1 MRRIWAHI
9 IIAITSLVMMVVTFA
24 SITNKLTVG
33 LDYAKG
39 KTLTFHVTEKTDNGE
54 NNPKEFNE
62 NSVNEVAKIM
72 EDRLKASKV
81 EGYDVA
87 PFGKDLIKVTVY
99 QDSIDYSQMKEYLA
113 FNGDLY
119 LYSFDKDKIS
129 HSIGSEAFINSDKPA
144 YLTDT
149 NDVYPTINI
158 PVDIENKDYKEV
170 VVGAID
176 SEQIQVKAESEEGAN
191 DAEFAKYMYLVYG
204 FVPNRDSFED
214 ENFQSKVLLK
224 FQVKS
229 EDKEEKAKIFDY
241 YEKDGVYALST
252 VLNIADSEGN
262 VDEKN
267 IPTAWKN
274 GTFYVNLLNA
284 GAYDYDVTCINET
297 FAEPTVEVLQKGG
310 AVNQSVF
317 TSSTFVAFSCAAVLV
332 ILVLIVFYMLG
343 ALSISVTSLAS
354 VFFGIL
360 FLMLF
365 GTEFNMLAVVGLIL
379 VGFASIASGCL
390 YLNKFKDE
398 AYRGRSVKKANTE
411 ASKKSSLVVAD
422 IHFALIV
429 LGVFSY
435 LIGGVG
441 MKSFALVTV
450 LAGLVS
456 LILNLTVF
464 KGFMWLDTNASITQG
479 KYKLFGVDETKVPDL
494 VNEEKQSFF
503 GQYADKDF
511 NKKPKLAS
519 IIAGAGFVLT
529 LAAMLAFGIANKS
542 VYNTPAK
549 VYENEIFFKID
560 NETSVDL
567 SIVADNIQT
576 VLNDVKTSNGADAK
590 KLSEVFESPVLVDF
604 DILEYES
611 DEENPYVNHCYA
623 GYIVKAK
630 ANADIPSTVYY
641 EGAEYKIEELFSYND
656 STNVIAEKVSSAC
669 INVEYASGESTTPST
684 PVVYK
689 VIIAAGAA
697 LLTTTLY
704 LLLRYRL
711 SRGLAYFLVAL
722 AGSTI
727 VAGLF
732 SLLYFAHVANT
743 AIIGACIGEFMVTLF
758 AILFMNKE
766 RELVLDDRKHDNS
779 YENRN
784 EIMKKAVSYGF
795 ADILSLLSIGL
806 LLGVAFL
813 GFGPGAMTF
822 ISIELIIAVA
832 IAFALSMFVLGP
844 VSQFFFKKF
853 ANVGRAKP
861 RKSKSKGPV
870 QNKSAEPEE
879 AIFIGIND

>member
-9 IIAITSLVMMVVTFA
+9 IIAITSLIMMVVTFA

-33 LDYAKG
+33 LNYAKG

-62 NSVNEVAKIM
+62 NSINEVAKIM
-72 EDRLKASKV
+72 ENRLEASKL

-99 QDSIDYSQMKEYLA
+99 QDSADYTQIKEYLA

-119 LYSFDKDKIS
+119 LYSFDSDKQD
-129 HSIGSEAFINSDKPA
+129 HYIGSEAFINSDKPA
-144 YLTDT
+144 YLTET
-149 NDVYPTINI
+149 NSVYPTINI
-158 PVDIENKDYKEV
+158 PVDIENEDYKNV
-170 VVGAID
+170 VGGAID
-176 SEQIQVKAESEEGAN
+176 SEKIQTKAESSEGAG
-191 DAEFAKYMYLVYG
+191 DAEYAKYMYLVYG
-204 FVPNRDSFED
+204 FVPQRDSFED
-214 ENFQSKVLLK
+214 ESFQSKVLLK

-229 EDKEEKAKIFDY
+229 EDKNESAKIFDY
-241 YEKDGVYALST
+241 YENNGVYALST

-267 IPTAWKN
+267 IPVAWKN

-284 GAYDYDVTCINET
+284 GAYDYDVTCISEVY
-297 FAEPTVEVLQKGG
+297 AEPTVEILQKGG

-317 TSSTFVAFSCAAVLV
+317 TSSTFVAFACAAVLV
-332 ILVLIVFYMLG
+332 SLVLVVFYMVG
-343 ALSISVTSLAS
+343 ALSITVTSLAS
-354 VFFGIL
+354 VFSGIL
-360 FLMLF
+360 FLMIF
-365 GTEFNMLAVVGLIL
+365 GTEFNVLAVVGLMI
-379 VGFASIASGCL
+379 VGFASIASGCV

-411 ASKKSSLVVAD
+411 ASKKSNLVICD

-429 LGVFSY
+429 LGAFAY

-464 KGFMWLDTNASITQG
+464 KGFMWLDTNASIAQG
-479 KYKLFGVDETKVPDL
+479 KYNLFGVDETKVPDL

-503 GQYADKDF
+503 GPYAEKNF
-511 NKKPKLAS
+511 NKKAKIPT
-519 IIAGAGFVLT
+519 IIGGVAFVAG
-529 LAAMLAFGIANKS
+529 LAAMLAFGIANNS

-549 VYENEIFFKID
+549 VYENEIFIKID
-560 NETSVDL
+560 NENDIDL
-567 SIVADNIQT
+567 SIVSDNIQS
-576 VLNDVKTSNGADAK
+576 VLNDVKLSDGANAQP
-590 KLSEVFESPVLVDF
+590 LSTVFESPVLIDF
-604 DILEYES
+604 DVLEYDA
-611 DEENPYVNHCYA
+611 DEESHYVNHCYA
-623 GYIVKAK
+623 GYVIKAK
-630 ANADIPSTVYY
+630 ADAEIPENVYY
-641 EGAEYKIEELFSYND
+641 EGKAYKINELFSYND
-656 STNVIAEKVSSAC
+656 STNEIAEKVSSAC
-669 INVEYASGESTTPST
+669 VNVEYATGESTTAST

-689 VIIAAGAA
+689 VVIAAAAA

-704 LLLRYRL
+704 ILLRYKL
-711 SRGLAYFLVAL
+711 SRGLAYFIVTL
-722 AGSTI
+722 AGATI

-732 SLLYFAHVANT
+732 SLLHFITVTNT
-743 AIIGACIGEFMVTLF
+743 AIIGICVGEFMCTLF

-779 YENRN
+779 FENRN
-784 EIMKKAVSYGF
+784 EIMRKAVSYGF
-795 ADILSLLSIGL
+795 ADVLGLLSIGVL
-806 LLGVAFL
+806 IFTAFI
-813 GFGPGAMTF
+813 GFGPSAMKLL
-822 ISIELIIAVA
+822 SLELVYSVAV
-832 IAFALSMFVLGP
+832 AFALSVFVLGP
-844 VSQFFFKKF
+844 MSQFFFKKF
-853 ANVGRAKP
+853 ANVGRVKP